1 VILGGMG
8 SLPGAVIGGLIVG
21 MGESFVTTYV
31 GAHLAMMVV
40 FLVMIGV
47 FLLKPAGILGHEE

>member
-1 VILGGMG
+1 
-8 SLPGAVIGGLIVG
+8 

-47 FLLKPAGILGHEE
+47 FLFKPAGILGHEE